1 MIKGII
7 LNTKYKK
14 EIILNINNRKE
25 KERMYFIKLNKVNNR
40 KFDEGRIRREK
51 IRKILKQPKGEK
63 YYMLYSGLCS
73 YAFKH
78 ENRIN
83 YRTKEF
89 INDFYN
95 ENKKAL
101 KNMRICEIIEGFKM
115 LNLIN
120 LISIKEEYIRVN
132 YYKYVRHMESI
143 KQFRRQYA
151 SR

>member
-1 MIKGII
+1 MIK
-7 LNTKYKK
+7 
-14 EIILNINNRKE
+14 EITPNVKNKIEINLNNRKE
-25 KERMYFIKLNKVNNR
+25 RERMYFIKLDKINNKKFEER
-40 KFDEGRIRREK
+40 KIRREK
-51 IRKILKQPKGEK
+51 ISQILKQPKGEK

-78 ENRIN
+78 ENKIN

-89 INDFYN
+89 INEFYN
-95 ENKKAL
+95 ENKKVL